1 MNMNNECNVSD
12 ITFKKV
18 IYFDMFRC
26 LEVPILEYSIIPQH
40 KGSRNTLKIKWGAMR
55 P

>member
-1 MNMNNECNVSD
+1 MNNECNVLD

-26 LEVPILEYSIIPQH
+26 LEVPILEYSIIPQGKYKH
-40 KGSRNTLKIKWGAMR
+40 MKNVMGVK